1 MFVVSQKFTSW
12 LHNEFVVFQCTKRHQ
27 DICPSFEKG
36 ICPRGKYCPYPHPKS
51 GKSLSRLTVF
61 RKLKPLRDAEVVSN
75 SNLRYFDDVNLQKE
89 IKQEQEEKGHK
100 QSEEECISEEEDRRP
115 FRNRP
120 KLGRLPS
127 FIPFSDDGFC
137 G

>member
-1 MFVVSQKFTSW
+1 M
-12 LHNEFVVFQCTKRHQ
+12 
-27 DICPSFEKG
+27 
-36 ICPRGKYCPYPHPKS
+36 
-51 GKSLSRLTVF
+51 
-61 RKLKPLRDAEVVSN
+61 VSN

-89 IKQEQEEKGHK
+89 IKQEPEEEGHK
-100 QSEEECISEEEDRRP
+100 QSEEECLSEEEDRRL

-127 FIPFSDDGFC
+127 FIPLADDGFC

>member
-1 MFVVSQKFTSW
+1 M
-12 LHNEFVVFQCTKRHQ
+12 
-27 DICPSFEKG
+27 
-36 ICPRGKYCPYPHPKS
+36 
-51 GKSLSRLTVF
+51 
-61 RKLKPLRDAEVVSN
+61 RDAEVVSN

-89 IKQEQEEKGHK
+89 IKQEQEEEEGHK
-100 QSEEECISEEEDRRP
+100 QSEEERISEEEDRRP

-120 KLGRLPS
+120 KLGQLPS